1 MVQRKVDYKPF
12 APHNDSNLVSQETW
26 ENASTVDMGF
36 VEGKASAKMVNKA
49 LRQATSISASF
60 AEMIAK
66 YADVDV
72 LDDGNTL
79 KLAEDFKTAIFN
91 IAQMTMQENVLDLKY
106 SKRIMMDSYVNYK
119 NIVILLCKVSPEPTD
134 PDNGGK
140 GYASIAGKLSFFRGG
155 VGSAVRLEQLNI
167 AVHTAYRSSTFN
179 EVNKLAMSHESTSW
193 DFRFATCMYG
203 GEKWLVLRN
212 KSPNAQN
219 FLGDFTGISRFID
232 PKEKENFLKV
242 VPYAEIPHDGQPEK
256 VLDGEIYNSLTE
268 VPAGNIQK
276 MTDAVGGEY
285 YTSANKPTPSD
296 LGAMYKELPLPDFH
310 APLNDDLKILHGF
323 GDYDTITIN
332 DHVIDL
338 ATKSLN
344 YLRTGVGSYFNKSGL
359 LCYAEENE
367 PRFEKYG
374 LLFEPSSVNTWT
386 YQTLDAMP
394 GKSNA
399 AVFTTTLPDGAIGDT
414 IRLTPVSGQFSYVRA
429 FGITGKTGKHWLSCF
444 AKYEDGSG
452 GIPPLFTGSNG
463 AFGLR
468 FSGIPLYNG
477 WWWMYRS
484 VDDPSGNIGFGW
496 APSLPNNEAFP
507 TKNVLVCNF
516 QMEKN
521 EQPTSFIPI
530 VNGRETARGPDKLEV
545 TGIGNWNHTF
555 TFSAEVHVAWDAMP
569 NPAPRIFDL
578 GLAYGGGSMDTS
590 YRSVQIHSNQILF
603 QFGSSGSNNLTV
615 PRDSAIERNI
625 VVASFNKDTKEAKL
639 CVNGTISKRSNDN
652 TISSVKIPNTIRFG
666 GQSDNDGARSVHGH
680 LRNIKFWHQDF
691 TEEQLKWIR

>member
-12 APHNDSNLVSQETW
+12 APHNDSNVVAQETW
-26 ENASTVDMGF
+26 ENTSTVDMGF

-106 SKRIMMDSYVNYK
+106 SKRIMMDVQANYQ
-119 NIVILLCKVSPEPTD
+119 NIVILLCKTGEEPSD
-134 PDNGGK
+134 PDTGGK
-140 GYASIAGKLSFFRGG
+140 RYSSIAGKMSFFRGG
-155 VGSAVRLEQLNI
+155 VGASVRLEQLNI
-167 AVHTAYRSSTFN
+167 TAHSAYRSSIFN
-179 EVNKLAMSHESTSW
+179 SVNKLALSHESTSW
-193 DFRFATCMYG
+193 DFRFATCIHG

-212 KSPNAQN
+212 KVPNVQN
-219 FLGDFTGISRFID
+219 FLGDFTGISRFGD

-242 VPYAEIPHDGQPEK
+242 IPYLEIEHGSQPERIIDAEIH
-256 VLDGEIYNSLTE
+256 NSLTE
-268 VPAGNIQK
+268 VAVGDIQK

-285 YTSANKPTPSD
+285 YTSNNKPTPSD

-332 DHVIDL
+332 EHVIDL
-338 ATKSLN
+338 ATKSLT
-344 YLRTGVGSYFNKSGL
+344 YLRSGAGSYINKSGL
-359 LCYAEENE
+359 LRYAEENE

-374 LLFEPSSVNTWT
+374 LLFEPSATNTWI
-386 YQTLDAMP
+386 YQTLATIP
-394 GKSNA
+394 EKSNA
-399 AVFTTTLPDGAIGDT
+399 AVFTTSLPDGTIGDT
-414 IRLTPVSGQFSYVRA
+414 IRLTPISGQLSFLRLLGVD
-429 FGITGKTGKHWLSCF
+429 GKTGKHWLSCF
-444 AKYEDGSG
+444 AKHEDGSG
-452 GIPPLFTGSNG
+452 GMPALFTGSGG

-484 VDDPSGNIGFGW
+484 IDNPTGNVGFGW
-496 APSLPNNEAFP
+496 AASLPDGEAFP
-507 TKNVLVCNF
+507 TKNVLICNF

-530 VNGRETARGPDKLEV
+530 VNGRETSRGPDKLEV
-545 TGIGNWNHTF
+545 TGIGNWSHTF

-578 GLAYGGGSMDTS
+578 GLAYGGGSMDAS
-590 YRSVQIHSNQILF
+590 YRSVQINSSQMLF

-615 PRDSAIERNI
+615 SRDPTIERNM

-639 CVNGTISKRSNDN
+639 CVNGAINKRSGDN
-652 TISSVKIPNTIRFG
+652 SISSVKIPNTIRFG
-666 GQSDNDGARSVHGH
+666 GQSDNEGVRSLHGH

-691 TEEQLKWIR
+691 DEEQLKWIR